1 MRLTQLLSGLVDVSE
16 QVLQELDAA
25 EISALALDSRKVA
38 KGSLFIAL
46 AGSKQHGLV
55 HAEEVIQNGAGAIL
69 FQPSEEGLKLASSI
83 TRLPVVPVENL
94 SKVLSRLAARF
105 YGKPSESLN
114 VIGIT
119 GTNGKTSCSQFLGQL
134 LDDCGIIGTLGWGD
148 WGELKQTVN
157 TTPDALTVQQVL
169 AEFVKEK
176 KQAVAIEV
184 SSHGLDQGRVNGV
197 RFKGA
202 VYTNISRDHLDYHC
216 TMEAYLLAKLKLL
229 TMPGLEFVVVNLD
242 DAMSGEIMAAVPSS
256 VVIWT
261 VSAKGKGNSLE
272 RSVIA
277 ENVKHGL
284 EGIEFKVTWG
294 GESLQITA
302 PVYGDFNSENL
313 LCVLAVMLALGN
325 KLTDVAVRFSR
336 LKPVTGRM
344 ERCSRALNA
353 PNVFIDYAH
362 TPDALQRVL
371 ASLRSHCQQN
381 LWVVFGC
388 GGNRDKGKRPI
399 MGEVAERWSDKVV
412 ITDDNPRFENNVQ
425 IAKEILAGCHKNKTV
440 LIQDRKTAIQ
450 QVIAEAEQDDF
461 VLIAGKGHENYQ
473 EIDGVQYPFNDKQ
486 IAEEA
491 LKIRY
496 AMR

>member
-1 MRLTQLLSGLVDVSE
+1 MRLAQLLNGLVDVSE
-16 QVLQELDAA
+16 QLIQELGAT
-25 EISALALDSRKVA
+25 EIGTLALDSRKVE
-38 KGSLFIAL
+38 KDGLFIAL

-55 HAEEVIQNGAGAIL
+55 HVEEVIQKGAGAIL
-69 FQPSEEGLKLASSI
+69 FQPSDEGLKLASSI
-83 TRLPVVPVENL
+83 TRFPVVPVENL
-94 SKVLSRLAARF
+94 SNVLGQLAARF

-148 WGELKQTVN
+148 WGLLKQTVN
-157 TTPDALTVQQVL
+157 TTPDALTVQQIL
-169 AEFVKEK
+169 AEFVKEN
-176 KQAVAIEV
+176 KQAVAMEV
-184 SSHGLDQGRVNGV
+184 SSHGLDQGRVSGV

-229 TMPGLEFVVVNLD
+229 DMPGLEFVVINLD
-242 DAMSGEIMAAVPSS
+242 DAMSSEIIAAVPPS
-256 VVIWT
+256 VAIWT
-261 VSAKGKGNSLE
+261 VSAKGKSHNFG

-277 ENVKHGL
+277 ENVKHNL
-284 EGIEFKVTWG
+284 DGIEFKLTWG
-294 GESLQITA
+294 SESLQITA

-325 KLTDVAVRFSR
+325 KLTDVVARISS
-336 LKPVTGRM
+336 LKPVAGRM
-344 ERCSRALNA
+344 ERCSRSLNT
-353 PNVFIDYAH
+353 PSVFVDYAH

-371 ASLRSHCQQN
+371 ASLRNHCQQK

-412 ITDDNPRFENNVQ
+412 ITDDNPRFESNVQ
-425 IAKEILAGCHKNKTV
+425 IAQEILAGCHGNKAI

-450 QVIAEAEQDDF
+450 KVIAEAERDDF
-461 VLIAGKGHENYQ
+461 VVIAGKGHENYQ

-486 IAEEA
+486 IAEDA
-491 LKIRY
+491 LKIRLST
-496 AMR
+496 